1 MVALLRKLSLL
12 YKSRKQG
19 RVAQGIDPFFVVPP
33 HEKRGPINASG
44 FKGID

>member
-1 MVALLRKLSLL
+1 MVALLRKLSLP

-19 RVAQGIDPFFVVPP
+19 KVAQAIDPFFADP
-33 HEKRGPINASG
+33 HMKRGLINASV